1 MINKNLLLPR
11 KDKKTIAYDIF
22 YKADNTPKPVVIF
35 CHGYKGYKDWGA
47 WNLVAE
53 RFAEEGYFFLKF
65 NFSHNGGTPNNP
77 IDFPD
82 LEAFAQNNFS
92 KELDDLEDILNFI
105 STTDNFGNELNQN
118 HISLIAHSRAA
129 GIILIKASEEPRVKN
144 IITWA
149 GVSDFKAR
157 FQIGSSQ
164 FNDWKEKGITYIE
177 NSRTKQLMPHYFQ
190 FFQDFLANENR
201 LTIKLAVKKLNI
213 PLLVVQGSDD
223 TTVIEAEASLLH
235 QWSPKSELEIIKN
248 GDHSFGTIHPWEES
262 ELPKDLHKVVEKSIA
277 FLKKSQ
283 LISFEN
289 VLLT

>member
-1 MINKNLLLPR
+1 MMINKNLLLPR
-11 KDKKTIAYDIF
+11 KGKKTIVYDVF
-22 YKADNTPKPVVIF
+22 YKADNIPKPVVIF

-53 RFAEEGYFFLKF
+53 RFAEEGCFFLKF
-65 NFSHNGGTPNNP
+65 NFSHNGGTPKNP

-82 LEAFAQNNFS
+82 LEAFAQNNFT
-92 KELDDLEDILNFI
+92 KELDDLEDIINFI
-105 STTDNFGNELNQN
+105 FATDNFENEINSN
-118 HISLIAHSRAA
+118 TISLIAHSRGA
-129 GIILIKASEEPRVKN
+129 GIILIKASEEPRIKN
-144 IITWA
+144 VITWA

-164 FNDWKEKGITYIE
+164 FNDWREKGITHIE

-190 FFQDFLANENR
+190 FFQDFSANENR

-248 GDHSFGTIHPWEES
+248 GDHSFGTIHPWKER

-277 FLKKSQ
+277 FLKKV
-283 LISFEN
+283 N
-289 VLLT
+289 

>member
-1 MINKNLLLPR
+1 MMINKNLLLPR
-11 KDKKTIAYDIF
+11 KGKKTIVYDVF
-22 YKADNTPKPVVIF
+22 YKADNIPKPVVIF

-53 RFAEEGYFFLKF
+53 RFAEEGCFFLKF

-82 LEAFAQNNFS
+82 LDAFAQNNFT

-105 STTDNFGNELNQN
+105 STTDSFGNELNQN

-129 GIILIKASEEPRVKN
+129 GIILIKASEKSRVKN
-144 IITWA
+144 VITWA

-190 FFQDFLANENR
+190 FFQDFSANENR

-248 GDHSFGTIHPWEES
+248 GDHSFGTIHPWKER

-277 FLKKSQ
+277 FLKKV
-283 LISFEN
+283 N
-289 VLLT
+289 

>member
-1 MINKNLLLPR
+1 MMINKNLLLPR
-11 KDKKTIAYDIF
+11 KDKKTIAYDVF
-22 YKADNTPKPVVIF
+22 YKADNTRKPVVIF

-144 IITWA
+144 VITWA

-190 FFQDFLANENR
+190 FFQDFSANENR

-213 PLLVVQGSDD
+213 PLLVLQGSDD
-223 TTVIEAEASLLH
+223 TTVIEGEASLLH

-277 FLKKSQ
+277 FLKKV
-283 LISFEN
+283 N
-289 VLLT
+289 

>member
-1 MINKNLLLPR
+1 MMINKNLLLPR
-11 KDKKTIAYDIF
+11 KGKKTIVYDVF
-22 YKADNTPKPVVIF
+22 YKADNIPKPVVIF

-53 RFAEEGYFFLKF
+53 RFAEEGCFFLKF
-65 NFSHNGGTPNNP
+65 NFSHNGGTPKNP

-82 LEAFAQNNFS
+82 LEAFAQNNFT
-92 KELDDLEDILNFI
+92 KELDDLEDIINFI
-105 STTDNFGNELNQN
+105 SATDNFGNEINSN
-118 HISLIAHSRAA
+118 TISLIAHSRGA
-129 GIILIKASEEPRVKN
+129 GIILIKASEEPRIKN
-144 IITWA
+144 VITWA
-149 GVSDFKAR
+149 GVSDFKER

-190 FFQDFLANENR
+190 FFQDFSANENR

-248 GDHSFGTIHPWEES
+248 GDHSFGTIHPWKER
-262 ELPKDLHKVVEKSIA
+262 ELPKNLNKVVEKSIS
-277 FLKKSQ
+277 FLKK
-283 LISFEN
+283 EAN
-289 VLLT
+289 

>member
-1 MINKNLLLPR
+1 MMINKNLLLPR
-11 KDKKTIAYDIF
+11 KGKKTIAYDVF
-22 YKADNTPKPVVIF
+22 YKADNIPKPVVIF

-53 RFAEEGYFFLKF
+53 RFAEEGCFFLKF

-82 LEAFAQNNFS
+82 LDAFAQNNFT

-105 STTDNFGNELNQN
+105 STTDSFGNELNQN

-129 GIILIKASEEPRVKN
+129 GIILIKASEKSRVKN
-144 IITWA
+144 VITWA

-177 NSRTKQLMPHYFQ
+177 NS
-190 FFQDFLANENR
+190 
-201 LTIKLAVKKLNI
+201 
-213 PLLVVQGSDD
+213 
-223 TTVIEAEASLLH
+223 
-235 QWSPKSELEIIKN
+235 
-248 GDHSFGTIHPWEES
+248 
-262 ELPKDLHKVVEKSIA
+262 
-277 FLKKSQ
+277 
-283 LISFEN
+283 
-289 VLLT
+289 

>member
-1 MINKNLLLPR
+1 MIINKNLLLHR
-11 KDKKTIAYDIF
+11 KGKKTIVYDVF
-22 YKADNTPKPVVIF
+22 YKADTTPKPLIIF

-47 WNLVAE
+47 WDLVAE

-82 LEAFAQNNFS
+82 LDAFAQNNFT

-105 STTDNFGNELNQN
+105 STTDSFGNELNQN

-129 GIILIKASEEPRVKN
+129 GIILIKASEKSRVKN
-144 IITWA
+144 VITWA

-190 FFQDFLANENR
+190 FFQDFSANENR

-248 GDHSFGTIHPWEES
+248 GDHSFGTIHPWKER

-277 FLKKSQ
+277 FLKKV
-283 LISFEN
+283 N
-289 VLLT
+289 

>member
-1 MINKNLLLPR
+1 MIIKKNLFLYR
-11 KDKKTIAYDIF
+11 KGKKTIVYDVF
-22 YKADNTPKPVVIF
+22 YKADTTPKPLIIF

-65 NFSHNGGTPNNP
+65 NFSHNGGTPNNS

-105 STTDNFGNELNQN
+105 STTDSFGNELNQN

-129 GIILIKASEEPRVKN
+129 GIILIKASEKSRVKN
-144 IITWA
+144 VITWA

-190 FFQDFLANENR
+190 FFQDFSANENR

-248 GDHSFGTIHPWEES
+248 GDHSFGTIHPWKER

-277 FLKKSQ
+277 FLKKV
-283 LISFEN
+283 N
-289 VLLT
+289 

>member
-1 MINKNLLLPR
+1 MMINKNLLLPR
-11 KDKKTIAYDIF
+11 KDKKTIAYDVF
-22 YKADNTPKPVVIF
+22 YKADNTRKPVVIF

-144 IITWA
+144 VITWA

-190 FFQDFLANENR
+190 FFQDFSANENR

-213 PLLVVQGSDD
+213 PLLVLQGSDD

-277 FLKKSQ
+277 FLKKV
-283 LISFEN
+283 N
-289 VLLT
+289 

>member
-1 MINKNLLLPR
+1 MMINKNLLLPR
-11 KDKKTIAYDIF
+11 KDKKTIAYDVF
-22 YKADNTPKPVVIF
+22 YKADNTRKPVVIF

-144 IITWA
+144 VITWA

-190 FFQDFLANENR
+190 FFQDFSANENR

-213 PLLVVQGSDD
+213 PLLVLQGSDD
-223 TTVIEAEASLLH
+223 NTVIEGEASLLH

-277 FLKKSQ
+277 FLKKV
-283 LISFEN
+283 N
-289 VLLT
+289 

>member
-1 MINKNLLLPR
+1 MMINKNLLLPR
-11 KDKKTIAYDIF
+11 KDKKTIAYDVF
-22 YKADNTPKPVVIF
+22 YKADNTRKPVVIF

-105 STTDNFGNELNQN
+105 SNTDNFGNELNQN

-144 IITWA
+144 VITWA

-190 FFQDFLANENR
+190 FFQDFSANENR

-213 PLLVVQGSDD
+213 PLLVLQGSDD
-223 TTVIEAEASLLH
+223 NTVIEGEASLLH

-277 FLKKSQ
+277 FLKKV
-283 LISFEN
+283 N
-289 VLLT
+289 

>member
-1 MINKNLLLPR
+1 MMINKNLLLPR
-11 KDKKTIAYDIF
+11 KGKKTIVYDVF
-22 YKADNTPKPVVIF
+22 YKADNIPKPVVIF

-53 RFAEEGYFFLKF
+53 RFAEEGCFFLKF

-82 LEAFAQNNFS
+82 LEAFAQNNFT
-92 KELDDLEDILNFI
+92 KELDDLEDIINFI
-105 STTDNFGNELNQN
+105 FATDNFENEINSN
-118 HISLIAHSRAA
+118 TISLIAHSRGA
-129 GIILIKASEEPRVKN
+129 GIILIKASEEPRIKN
-144 IITWA
+144 VITWA
-149 GVSDFKAR
+149 GVSDFKER

-190 FFQDFLANENR
+190 FFQDFSANENR

-248 GDHSFGTIHPWEES
+248 GDHSFGTIHPWKER

-277 FLKKSQ
+277 FLKKV
-283 LISFEN
+283 N
-289 VLLT
+289 